1 MKKKLKTVFYG
12 VTHEHAPGKLRT
24 LRNLADDFEIVA
36 VVDDRGRTG
45 WTFQDQRLDLGGFKV
60 LTEDEFDAR
69 GADACKGID
78 VALVEVANP
87 RLMEI
92 AQKFLAYGVPLHC
105 DKPCGDG
112 LEPYRALVTYA
123 RRNDLPF
130 QIGYMYRGNPALKW
144 IWDYVAAGKLGE
156 VKFIEADMN
165 HDYGKPSADYLRYL
179 SQFPG
184 GIFYNLGCHLVD
196 MIQPMVEGEIKSV
209 RDFSRTPDDAGV
221 LLEYPGTDVLLRTAA
236 GRPGSIDS
244 RRLRIDGTL
253 GTIDLCP
260 IERFDGKALF
270 LKLLDGEEHI
280 LDFGVQNDRFAP
292 QLLDLAAIVRREKP
306 NDQDYDRDLHV
317 HDSLLKIICRSV
329 DDNKKSRTQNAPGF
343 WYNMRH
349 GNEATENTVQHPE
362 LQNGSG

>member
-24 LRNLADDFEIVA
+24 LRKLADVFDVTA
-36 VVDDRGRTG
+36 VVDDRERTG
-45 WTFQDQRLDLGGFKV
+45 WTFQDRPLDLDGFKV
-60 LTEDEFDAR
+60 LTEEDFDAC
-69 GADACKGID
+69 GKDAYNGVD

-92 AQKFLAYGVPLHC
+92 AQKFLERGVPLHC

-112 LEPYRALVTYA
+112 IEPYRSLVSYA
-123 RRNDLPF
+123 RRNNLPF

-165 HDYGKPSADYLRYL
+165 HDYGKPAADYLRYL

-196 MIQPMVEGEIKSV
+196 IIQPLVKGEIKSV
-209 RDFSRTPDDAGV
+209 HDFSRAPDDAAV
-221 LLEYPGTDVLLRTAA
+221 LLEYPTADVLLRTASK
-236 GRPGSIDS
+236 RPGSIDS

-260 IERFDGKALF
+260 IERFDGKALT
-270 LKLLDGEEHI
+270 LKLLDGGERI
-280 LDFGVQNDRFAP
+280 VDFGVQDDRFAP
-292 QLLDLAAIVRREKP
+292 QLLDLAAIVRGEKP
-306 NDQDYDRDLHV
+306 NDQDYDRDLRV
-317 HDSLLKIICRSV
+317 HETLVNTGISNYI
-329 DDNKKSRTQNAPGF
+329 NKGKKT
-343 WYNMRH
+343 
-349 GNEATENTVQHPE
+349 
-362 LQNGSG
+362 